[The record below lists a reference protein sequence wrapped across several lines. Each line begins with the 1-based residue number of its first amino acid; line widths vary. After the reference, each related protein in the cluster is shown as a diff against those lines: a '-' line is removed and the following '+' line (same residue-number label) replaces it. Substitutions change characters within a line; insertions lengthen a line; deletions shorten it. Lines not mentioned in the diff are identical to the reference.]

1 MELSGGDRDE
11 LVRRARRLW
20 EAREFASLAEALAPV
35 EPAGLLAEPA
45 LGYYLADARLRL
57 GQREEALRLV
67 RLVEPAFA
75 RRGND
80 RLSRERLN
88 LEGILLFGTGDV
100 AGAEATWM
108 RLLDASMR
116 AADETLVARVNQNF
130 GVVYT
135 LRGEW
140 DRALVSYERAA
151 VAYQRLGYLRGLA
164 QVHTNLGITHRE
176 TGLFRDG
183 DQRFLQA
190 IDYAQMDGS
199 RDELWRARIER
210 ALLLCYEGDLPL
222 ARLTAERAL
231 AAWRELGNSV
241 ETGEARRVLATIALA
256 AGDWAAVEA
265 HAGEALSLALEAHAA
280 LLEAESR
287 EILAI
292 LAERAGDPTRAGT
305 LRREAEERFTALGSP
320 AWGRNLRSRL
330 ESLTP
335 PD

>member
-1 MELSGGDRDE
+1 MELNGEARDE
-11 LVRRARRLW
+11 LVQRARQLW

-35 EPAGLLAEPA
+35 ETSELVAEPS

-80 RLSRERLN
+80 RLARERLN
-88 LEGILLFGTGDV
+88 LEGILLFGTGDLP
-100 AGAEATWM
+100 GAEGAWM

-116 AADETLVARVNQNF
+116 AGDETLVARVNQNF

-140 DRALVSYERAA
+140 DRALVSYERAV

-164 QVHTNLGITHRE
+164 QVNTNLGITHRE
-176 TGLFRDG
+176 TGLFREG

-190 IDYAQMDGS
+190 IEYAQMDGS
-199 RDELWRARIER
+199 RDEVWRARIER

-231 AAWRELGNSV
+231 GAWRDMGDSLHS
-241 ETGEARRVLATIALA
+241 GEARRVLSIIALA
-256 AGDWAAVEA
+256 GGSWEAVEE
-265 HAGEALSLALEAHAA
+265 HGQEALSLATGAHAA

-287 EILAI
+287 EILAAA
-292 LAERAGDPTRAGT
+292 AEHAGDGSRARE
-305 LRREAEERFTALGSP
+305 LRQEAEALFAAIGSP
-320 AWGRNLRSRL
+320 VWGRNLRSRL
-330 ESLTP
+330 ESLAAP
-335 PD
+335 A